1 MKARTIEKWVWP
13 LIFGGLLVLVLG
25 LAVAARDAGIGWGL
39 VVFGGVA
46 ATVGAALIFVRAR
59 LNER

>member
-25 LAVAARDAGIGWGL
+25 LAVAARDAWIGWSL
-39 VVFGGVA
+39 VAFGGVA
-46 ATVGAALIFVRAR
+46 AAVGVALIFVRAR